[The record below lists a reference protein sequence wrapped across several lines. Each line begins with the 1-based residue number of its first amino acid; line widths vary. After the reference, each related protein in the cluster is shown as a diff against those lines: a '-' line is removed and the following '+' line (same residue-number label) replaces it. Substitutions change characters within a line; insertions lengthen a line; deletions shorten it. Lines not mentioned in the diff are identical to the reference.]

1 MTHDRL
7 HSHSA
12 STSYRCSQVVG
23 IVALAS
29 LAARGRRVVKLSF
42 YPRGARA
49 RTVTRPVSRRG
60 ARAAL
65 YALGTFG
72 RYPLRFRRRLRMSTF
87 TGRSPPRKECS
98 PDGDC
103 SMSKASSFSDDIMK
117 PTYIPHCERCVT

>member
-7 HSHSA
+7 YSHSA

-49 RTVTRPVSRRG
+49 RTVT
-60 ARAAL
+60 ARAARR
-65 YALGTFG
+65 AVRGSS
-72 RYPLRFRRRLRMSTF
+72 PLFRRRLRMSTF
-87 TGRSPPRKECS
+87 TGRSPPRKEYS
-98 PDGDC
+98 PDGD
-103 SMSKASSFSDDIMK
+103 
-117 PTYIPHCERCVT
+117 

>member
-1 MTHDRL
+1 MTHDQLL
-7 HSHSA
+7 HSRSA

-23 IVALAS
+23 FVALA

-65 YALGTFG
+65 YALAV
-72 RYPLRFRRRLRMSTF
+72 RYFL
-87 TGRSPPRKECS
+87 
-98 PDGDC
+98 
-103 SMSKASSFSDDIMK
+103 
-117 PTYIPHCERCVT
+117 

>member
-1 MTHDRL
+1 VTHDRL

-49 RTVTRPVSRRG
+49 NPRPHRHASRQRRRRC
-60 ARAAL
+60 AIV
-65 YALGTFG
+65 YFG
-72 RYPLRFRRRLRMSTF
+72 SSPLFRRRLRMSTF
-87 TGRSPPRKECS
+87 TGRSPTRKETIV
-98 PDGDC
+98 PTGGIVE
-103 SMSKASSFSDDIMK
+103 MSTSFQFQ
-117 PTYIPHCERCVT
+117 